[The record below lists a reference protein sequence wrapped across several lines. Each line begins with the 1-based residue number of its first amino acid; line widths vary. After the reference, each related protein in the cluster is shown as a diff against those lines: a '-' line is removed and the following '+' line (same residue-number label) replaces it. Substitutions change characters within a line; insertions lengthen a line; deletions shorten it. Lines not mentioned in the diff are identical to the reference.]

1 MDIFELM
8 ELEETEKRESYG
20 SRIITINDDLDD
32 KFLIDLNYKIACV
45 ERNKILK
52 VNEFK
57 KSQTQTNFKKLITLF
72 LSDLESGN
80 FEKSLK
86 VMNIINSKFK
96 ELKETPLKTTE
107 THEKTINKVKEVET
121 PKQVKK
127 PIKTD
132 VEHMEETFNLQ
143 KREPKKR
150 GVK

>member
-1 MDIFELM
+1 MDILELM
-8 ELEETEKRESYG
+8 ELEQTEKRESYG

-32 KFLIDLNYKIACV
+32 KSLIDLNYKIGCV
-45 ERNKILK
+45 ERNKLLK
-52 VNEFK
+52 VSEFK
-57 KSQTQTNFKKLITLF
+57 KTQTQTSFKKLITVF

-86 VMNIINSKFK
+86 TISFINSKFN
-96 ELKETPLKTTE
+96 ELKETPIKTTE
-107 THEKTINKVKEVET
+107 THEKTTNEVKEVET

-132 VEHMEETFNLQ
+132 VEHMEETFKLQ

-150 GVK
+150 GGK